1 MSWRISGA
9 ERAASEGDPHAP
21 AARSWLIDSPG
32 ESVSLRGVSTEVV
45 TPLSRLLPCL
55 VARALATGLG
65 ALVLALCVS
74 AIPPTRAAASS
85 CAPADP
91 GPQFCSQSSPSD
103 PLPAMAPDTPAVE
116 GAARPAAWV
125 PSSPRSPLEAWF
137 SLGPSAPRAP
147 PVSRT

>member
-1 MSWRISGA
+1 M
-9 ERAASEGDPHAP
+9 
-21 AARSWLIDSPG
+21 
-32 ESVSLRGVSTEVV
+32 STEVV
-45 TPLSRLLPCL
+45 NLLSGPLTRPA
-55 VARALATGLG
+55 ARVIAAGLG
-65 ALVLALCVS
+65 ALVLAFCVS
-74 AIPPTRAAASS
+74 AIPPTPATPSA

-91 GPQFCSQSSPSD
+91 GPQFCSQPGPSE
-103 PLPAMAPDTPAVE
+103 PLPVVTLDVSFVE